1 MVIDTSALIAILFA
15 EVEKDIFLQ
24 AIATDGVRLMSA
36 STHTETSIVFAVR
49 YGWENLPKLDSLI
62 ETLDIKIIPFS
73 LEQSTVA
80 RAAYLKY
87 GKGRHPARLNM
98 GDCFSYALAITMNEP
113 LLFKGNDFSQTDIQK
128 VF

>member
-1 MVIDTSALIAILFA
+1 MLV
-15 EVEKDIFLQ
+15 
-24 AIATDGVRLMSA
+24 
-36 STHTETSIVFAVR
+36 
-49 YGWENLPKLDSLI
+49 
-62 ETLDIKIIPFS
+62 ETLGIEVIPFS

-98 GDCFSYALAITMNEP
+98 GDCFSYALAITMKEP
-113 LLFKGNDFSQTDIQK
+113 LLFKGSDFTQTDVQK